1 MAQYD
6 FIVIGSGVS
15 GMTFAQNMAEKGKKI
30 LVLESSDRIGGCLC
44 TLYHDDF
51 WLEMGGHTIYSSY
64 ASYID
69 NMKRVNIVSRFLPRV
84 KQPFKMLTEKGLLP
98 ITKVLN
104 KTELMMNG
112 VKLFFSKKEGKT
124 VREYYSSFLGK
135 GNYESMFRPMI
146 QAVIS
151 QEGSDFPADMML
163 KKRPKDKSMPRSF
176 TIFGGM
182 NHYIQKAAGNENITV
197 KTSCGAKHI
206 TVENGIYTVTSES
219 GDIFSAENVTLA
231 CAPAAAGKLLSE
243 ISSELSALLCQI
255 PSARVESM
263 GVIVNKAD
271 IALDT
276 LSFIVAQEADFTSVV
291 SRDVVRD
298 EKYRGFAFHFKPDR
312 LTDDQKLEA
321 AENILG
327 VSKHAF
333 VKTDTVTHLSPTLGK
348 GHEDI
353 VKLIDKKLKEA
364 KGVYITGNYFGG
376 LAIEDCVVRSR
387 AEADRAL

>member
-15 GMTFAQNMAEKGKKI
+15 GMTFAQNIAEKGKKV
-30 LVLESSDRIGGCLC
+30 LVMEASDRTGGSLS
-44 TLYHDDF
+44 TMHHDDF

-64 ASYID
+64 ASYIN

-84 KQPFKMLTEKGLLP
+84 KQPFKMLTDRGLLP

-112 VKLFFSKKEGKT
+112 VKLFFTKKEGKT

-135 GNYESMFRPMI
+135 GNYETMFRPMI

-182 NHYIQKAAGNENITV
+182 NYFIRKAADNENITV

-206 TVENGIYTVTSES
+206 SVENGIYTVTSEN
-219 GDIFSAENVTLA
+219 GEVFSAENVTLA
-231 CAPAAAGKLLSE
+231 CAPSIAGKLLSE
-243 ISSELSALLCQI
+243 TSEELSALLRQI
-255 PSARVESM
+255 PSAKVETM
-263 GVIVNKAD
+263 GIIINKED
-271 IALDT
+271 IKLDT
-276 LSFIVAQEADFTSVV
+276 LSFIVAQDAAFTSVV

-298 EKYRGFAFHFKPDR
+298 EKYRGFAIHFKPDR
-312 LTDDQKLEA
+312 LTYEQKLEA

-333 VKTDTVTHLSPTLGK
+333 VKTETVTHLSPTLGR
-348 GHEDI
+348 GHDDI
-353 VKLIDKKLKEA
+353 VKLIDKKLKDA
-364 KGVYITGNYFGG
+364 KGIYITGNYFGG
-376 LAIEDCVVRSR
+376 LAIEDCAVRSR
-387 AEADRAL
+387 SEADRAL